1 MSGALPN
8 TFFNLTLRRD
18 IIKYYFAELSQK
30 ELKVVKKKD
39 IEIVAAGHTCLD
51 LIPAFTIEGKVDK
64 MTDVLVPGK
73 MINMG
78 NCVVVGGGPVT
89 NAGVSI
95 RRLGVKTELI
105 GKIGNDDFGKE
116 ILNWYEEHEG
126 HFKGIKMV
134 DGESTS
140 YTIAICI
147 PGIDRFY
154 LHHCGANDT
163 FGYDDMD
170 FDLVQRSKLMLF
182 GYPPWMKKIYE
193 NTGRELTKILKKTKE
208 LRTTTALDLSLPDV
222 NSYAGQVNWKAIL
235 TDWVPLSDIM
245 VPSAEEIFYF
255 LYKERFLEKKAK
267 LGPKESVL
275 DHMTVK
281 DISTLGKDLIKM
293 GAGVAMVKCGHRGL
307 YIRTADKDRLKKLG
321 AACCKDLDNWANREL
336 WFPVYQEEKFVG
348 ALGSGDS
355 AIAGFLSAFVR
366 QHTIESCLRYANAAG
381 SMNVTVPDGL
391 TWNKGFD
398 DLTKRIKASWKTK
411 ELKIDEKGWKKE
423 REFWVGPDNRGKW
436 ES

>member
-1 MSGALPN
+1 MKN
-8 TFFNLTLRRD
+8 T
-18 IIKYYFAELSQK
+18 
-30 ELKVVKKKD
+30 KD

-78 NCVVVGGGPVT
+78 KCVVVGGGPVT

-95 RRLGVKTELI
+95 RRLGVNTELI
-105 GKIGNDDFGKE
+105 GKIGDDDFGKQ
-116 ILNWYEEHEG
+116 ILQWYEEHEG

-134 DGESTS
+134 EGESTS

-170 FDLVQRSKLMLF
+170 FDLVKRSKLMLF
-182 GYPPWMKKIYE
+182 GYPPWMKKLYD
-193 NTGRELTKILKKTKE
+193 NTGAQLTKILKKTKE
-208 LRTTTALDLSLPDV
+208 LGTTTALDLSIPDV
-222 NSYAGQVNWKAIL
+222 NSPAGQVDWKAIL
-235 TDWVPLSDIM
+235 NDWVPLSDIM
-245 VPSAEEIFYF
+245 VPSAEEVFFF
-255 LYKERFLEKKAK
+255 LYKDKFLDIKAN
-267 LGPKESVL
+267 LGPKDSVL
-275 DHMTVK
+275 DHMTVA
-281 DISTLGKDLIKM
+281 DISTLGSDLIEM
-293 GAGVAMVKCGHRGL
+293 GAAIAMVKCGHRGL
-307 YIRTADKDRLKKLG
+307 YIRTAGQERLAKLG
-321 AACCKDLDNWANREL
+321 AAGCSDPENWANREL
-336 WFPVYQEEKFVG
+336 WFPVYEEEKFVG

-355 AIAGFLSAFVR
+355 AIAGFLSAFVWG
-366 QHTIESCLRYANAAG
+366 HTIESSLRYANAAG

-398 DLTKRIKASWKTK
+398 DLTKRIESGWKTK
-411 ELKIDEKGWKKE
+411 KLKIDEKGWKYE
-423 REFWVGPDNRGKW
+423 RDFWVGPDNRGKW

>member
-1 MSGALPN
+1 MA
-8 TFFNLTLRRD
+8 
-18 IIKYYFAELSQK
+18 
-30 ELKVVKKKD
+30 KKKGKD

-51 LIPAFTIEGKVDK
+51 LIPAFTIDGKVDK

-105 GKIGNDDFGKE
+105 GKVGDDDFGNQ
-116 ILNWYEEHEG
+116 IIQWYEEHEG
-126 HFKGIKMV
+126 HFKGIHQVK
-134 DGESTS
+134 GESTS

-163 FGYDDMD
+163 FVYDDMD
-170 FDLVQRSKLMLF
+170 WDIVERSKLMLF
-182 GYPPWMKKIYE
+182 GYPPWMRMIYE
-193 NTGRELTKILKKTKE
+193 NTGAELTKILKKTKE
-208 LRTTTALDLSLPDV
+208 LGTTTALDLSLPDV
-222 NSYAGQVNWKAIL
+222 NSYAGQRDWKAIL
-235 TDWVPLSDIM
+235 KDWVPLSDIM

-255 LYKERFLEKKAK
+255 LYKDKFLDKKAN

-281 DISTLGKDLIKM
+281 EISILGGDLLKM
-293 GAGVAMVKCGHRGL
+293 GTGVAMVKCGSRGL
-307 YIRTADKDRLKKLG
+307 YIRTGGKDRLKKFG
-321 AACCKDLDNWANREL
+321 AAICKDLDNWAHREL

-366 QHTIESCLRYANAAG
+366 GLSIESCLRYANAAG

-398 DLTKRIKASWKTK
+398 DLTRRIEKGWPTK
-411 ELKIDEKGWKKE
+411 DLKIDEAGWKKE
-423 REFWVGPDNRGKW
+423 REFWVGPNNKGKW

>member
-1 MSGALPN
+1 MEN
-8 TFFNLTLRRD
+8 
-18 IIKYYFAELSQK
+18 
-30 ELKVVKKKD
+30 KKD
-39 IEIVAAGHTCLD
+39 LEIVAAGHTCLD

-78 NCVVVGGGPVT
+78 KCVVVGGGPVT

-95 RRLGVKTELI
+95 RRLGIKTELI
-105 GKIGNDDFGKE
+105 GKIGDDDFGKE
-116 ILNWYEEHEG
+116 ILRWYEEHEG

-134 DGESTS
+134 AGESTS

-170 FDLVQRSKLMLF
+170 FEIVQRSKLMLF
-182 GYPPWMKKIYE
+182 GYPPWMKKLYK
-193 NTGRELTKILKKTKE
+193 NTGLELSNILKKTKE
-208 LRTTTALDLSLPDV
+208 LGTTTVLDLSLPDV
-222 NSYAGQVNWKAIL
+222 DGYADSIDWFSIVKNWI
-235 TDWVPLSDIM
+235 PLSDIM
-245 VPSAEEIFYF
+245 VPSVEEIFYF
-255 LYKERFLEKKAK
+255 LYKDKFLKKKAS
-267 LGPKESVL
+267 LGPRETVL
-275 DHMTVK
+275 DHITVK
-281 DISTLGKDLIKM
+281 EVSEVGSDLIEM
-293 GAGVAMVKCGHRGL
+293 GSAIAMVKCGHRGL
-307 YIRTADKDRLKKLG
+307 YVRTAGKDRLKRLG
-321 AACCKDLDNWANREL
+321 AAGCADFENWADREL

-355 AIAGFLSAFVR
+355 AIAGFLAAFVWN
-366 QHTIESCLRYANAAG
+366 HSIESCLRYANAAG

-398 DLTKRIKASWKTK
+398 DLTKRIESGWKTK
-411 ELKIDEKGWKKE
+411 ELKIDENGWKYE
-423 REFWVGPDNRGKW
+423 RGFWVGPDNLGKW
-436 ES
+436 E

>member
-1 MSGALPN
+1 MKH
-8 TFFNLTLRRD
+8 T
-18 IIKYYFAELSQK
+18 
-30 ELKVVKKKD
+30 KD

-78 NCVVVGGGPVT
+78 KCVVVGGGPVT

-116 ILNWYEEHEG
+116 ILSWYEEHEG
-126 HFKGIKMV
+126 YFKGIHMV

-163 FGYDDMD
+163 FGYDDMS
-170 FDLVQRSKLMLF
+170 FDLVERSKLMLF

-193 NTGRELTKILKKTKE
+193 NTGDELTRILKKTKE
-208 LRTTTALDLSLPDV
+208 LGTTTALDLSIPDV
-222 NSYAGQVNWKAIL
+222 SGYGDKIDWLAIL
-235 TDWVPLSDIM
+235 KNWVPLSDIM
-245 VPSAEEIFYF
+245 VPSAEELFYF
-255 LYKERFLEKKAK
+255 LYKDKFLEKKAN
-267 LGPKESVL
+267 LVPKEGVL
-275 DHMTVK
+275 DRMTVK
-281 DISTLGKDLIKM
+281 EISTLGSDLIEM
-293 GAGVAMVKCGHRGL
+293 GAAIAMVKCGHRGL
-307 YIRTADKDRLKKLG
+307 YVRTSGQKRLKKLG
-321 AACCKDLDNWANREL
+321 AAGCSDLENWANREL
-336 WFPVYQEEKFVG
+336 WHPVYEEEKFVG

-355 AIAGFLSAFVR
+355 AIAGFLSAFVWD
-366 QHTIESCLRYANAAG
+366 HTIESCLRYANAAG

-391 TWNKGFD
+391 TWNKGFE
-398 DLTKRIKASWKTK
+398 DLTKRIEAGWKTK
-411 ELKIDEKGWKKE
+411 DLKIEEDGWKYE
-423 REFWVGPDNRGKW
+423 RGFWVGPDNSGKW

>member
-1 MSGALPN
+1 MKN
-8 TFFNLTLRRD
+8 T
-18 IIKYYFAELSQK
+18 
-30 ELKVVKKKD
+30 KD

-51 LIPAFTIEGKVDK
+51 LIPVFTIEGKVDK

-78 NCVVVGGGPVT
+78 PCVVVGGGPVT

-105 GKIGNDDFGKE
+105 GKIGDDDFGKQ
-116 ILNWYEEHEG
+116 ILQWYEEHEG

-134 DGESTS
+134 EGESTS

-170 FDLVQRSKLMLF
+170 FDLVKRSKLMLF
-182 GYPPWMKKIYE
+182 GYPPWMKKLYD
-193 NTGRELTKILKKTKE
+193 NTGAQLTKILKKTKE
-208 LRTTTALDLSLPDV
+208 LGTTTALDLSIPDV
-222 NSYAGQVNWKAIL
+222 NSPAGQVDWKAIL
-235 TDWVPLSDIM
+235 NEWVPLSDIM
-245 VPSAEEIFYF
+245 VPSAEEVFFF
-255 LYKERFLEKKAK
+255 LYKDKFLDIKAN
-267 LGPKESVL
+267 LGPKDSVL

-281 DISTLGKDLIKM
+281 DISTLGSDLIEM
-293 GAGVAMVKCGHRGL
+293 GAAIAMVKCGHRGL
-307 YIRTADKDRLKKLG
+307 YIRTAGQDRLAKLG
-321 AACCKDLDNWANREL
+321 AAGCSDPDNWANREL
-336 WFPVYQEEKFVG
+336 WFPVYEEEKFVG

-355 AIAGFLSAFVR
+355 AIAGFLSAFVWG
-366 QHTIESCLRYANAAG
+366 HTIESCLRYANAAG

-391 TWNKGFD
+391 TWNKGFE
-398 DLTKRIKASWKTK
+398 DLTKRIEAGWKTK
-411 ELKIDEKGWKKE
+411 ELKIDEKGWKYE
-423 REFWVGPDNRGKW
+423 RDFWVGPDNRGKW

>member
-1 MSGALPN
+1 MKN
-8 TFFNLTLRRD
+8 
-18 IIKYYFAELSQK
+18 
-30 ELKVVKKKD
+30 KKD

-78 NCVVVGGGPVT
+78 KCVVVGGGPVT

-116 ILNWYEEHEG
+116 ILRWYEEHEG

-134 DGESTS
+134 KGESTS

-182 GYPPWMKKIYE
+182 GYPPWMKKLYD
-193 NTGRELTKILKKTKE
+193 NTGAQLTQILKKTKE
-208 LRTTTALDLSLPDV
+208 LGTTTALDLSLPDV
-222 NSYAGQVNWKAIL
+222 NSYAGQVDWKSIL
-235 TDWVPLSDIM
+235 KNWVPLSDIM

-255 LYKERFLEKKAK
+255 LYKEKFLEKKAN

-281 DISTLGKDLIKM
+281 EISTLGSDLIKM
-293 GAGVAMVKCGHRGL
+293 GAAIAMVKCGHRGL
-307 YIRTADKDRLKKLG
+307 YVRTAGQDRLKKIS
-321 AACCKDLDNWANREL
+321 AAGCSNPENWANREL

-355 AIAGFLSAFVR
+355 AIAGFLSAFVWGR
-366 QHTIESCLRYANAAG
+366 TIESCLRYANAAG

-398 DLTKRIKASWKTK
+398 DLTKRIESGWKTK
-411 ELKIDEKGWKKE
+411 KLKIDENGWKYE
-423 REFWVGPDNRGKW
+423 RDFWVGPDNHGKW

>member
-1 MSGALPN
+1 MKH
-8 TFFNLTLRRD
+8 T
-18 IIKYYFAELSQK
+18 
-30 ELKVVKKKD
+30 KD

-78 NCVVVGGGPVT
+78 QCVVVGGGPVT

-116 ILNWYEEHEG
+116 ILNWYEEHES
-126 HFKGIKMV
+126 HFKGIHMV

-163 FGYDDMD
+163 FGYDDMS
-170 FDLVQRSKLMLF
+170 FDLVERSKLMLF
-182 GYPPWMKKIYE
+182 GYPPWMRKLYE
-193 NTGRELTKILKKTKE
+193 NTGDELTRILKKTKE
-208 LRTTTALDLSLPDV
+208 LGTTTALDLSIPDV
-222 NSYAGQVNWKAIL
+222 SGYGDKFDWLAIL
-235 TDWVPLSDIM
+235 KNWVPLSDIM
-245 VPSAEEIFYF
+245 VPSAEELFYF
-255 LYKERFLEKKAK
+255 LYKDKFLEKKAN
-267 LGPKESVL
+267 LGPKEGVL
-275 DHMTVK
+275 DRMTVK
-281 DISTLGKDLIKM
+281 EISTLGSDLIEM
-293 GAGVAMVKCGHRGL
+293 GAAIAMVKCGHKGL
-307 YIRTADKDRLKKLG
+307 YVRTAGRDRLKKLG
-321 AACCKDLDNWANREL
+321 AAGCSDPENWANREL
-336 WFPVYQEEKFVG
+336 WHPVYEEEKFVG

-355 AIAGFLSAFVR
+355 AIAGFLSAFVWG
-366 QHTIESCLRYANAAG
+366 HTIESCLRYANAAG

-398 DLTKRIKASWKTK
+398 DLTKRIEAGWETK
-411 ELKIDEKGWKKE
+411 DLKIEEDGWKHE
-423 REFWVGPDNRGKW
+423 RGFWAGPDNSGKW

>member
-1 MSGALPN
+1 MKN
-8 TFFNLTLRRD
+8 
-18 IIKYYFAELSQK
+18 
-30 ELKVVKKKD
+30 KKD

-51 LIPAFTIEGKVDK
+51 LIPAFTIEGTVDK

-78 NCVVVGGGPVT
+78 KCVVVGGGPVT

-105 GKIGNDDFGKE
+105 GKIGNDDFGKQ
-116 ILNWYEEHEG
+116 ILQWYEEHEG
-126 HFKGIKMV
+126 HFKGIHMV
-134 DGESTS
+134 EGESTS

-193 NTGRELTKILKKTKE
+193 NTGAQLTKILKKTKE
-208 LRTTTALDLSLPDV
+208 LGTTTALDLSLPDV
-222 NSYAGQVNWKAIL
+222 DSPAGQVDWKAIL
-235 TDWVPLSDIM
+235 NDWVPLSDIM

-255 LYKERFLEKKAK
+255 LYKEKFLEKKAK
-267 LGPKESVL
+267 LGPKDSVL

-281 DISTLGKDLIKM
+281 EISTLGNDLIEM
-293 GAGVAMVKCGHRGL
+293 GAAIAMVKCGHRGL
-307 YIRTADKDRLKKLG
+307 YVRTAGQDRLEKSGEAK
-321 AACCKDLDNWANREL
+321 CSDPENWANREL
-336 WFPVYQEEKFVG
+336 WFSVYKEEKFVG

-355 AIAGFLSAFVR
+355 AIAGFLSAFVWG
-366 QHTIESCLRYANAAG
+366 HTIESCLRYANAAG

-398 DLTKRIKASWKTK
+398 DLTKRIEAGWETK
-411 ELKIDEKGWKKE
+411 DLKINEDGWKHE
-423 REFWVGPDNRGKW
+423 RGFWVGPYNSGKW

>member
-1 MSGALPN
+1 MN
-8 TFFNLTLRRD
+8 NN
-18 IIKYYFAELSQK
+18 
-30 ELKVVKKKD
+30 KD
-39 IEIVAAGHTCLD
+39 VEIVAAGHTCLD
-51 LIPAFTIEGKVDK
+51 LIPAFRIDGNVDK
-64 MTDVLVPGK
+64 LTDVLVPGK
-73 MINMG
+73 MIDMG
-78 NCVVVGGGPVT
+78 DCVVVAGGPVT

-95 RRLGVKTELI
+95 RRLGVRTELI
-105 GKIGNDDFGKE
+105 GKVGNDDFGKE
-116 ILNWYEEHEG
+116 VLNWYEEHEG
-126 HFKGIKMV
+126 HFTGIKMV
-134 DGESTS
+134 EGESTS

-182 GYPPWMKKIYE
+182 GYPPWMRKLYE
-193 NTGRELTKILKKTKE
+193 DTGCELTRILKKTKE
-208 LRTTTALDLSLPDV
+208 LGTTTALDLSLPDA
-222 NSYAGQVNWKAIL
+222 NSYAGQVDWKAIL
-235 TDWVPLSDIM
+235 EHWVALSDIM

-255 LYKERFLEKKAK
+255 LHKEKFLEKKGK

-275 DHMTVK
+275 DHLTVK
-281 DISTLGKDLIKM
+281 EISDVGNELIEM
-293 GAGVAMVKCGHRGL
+293 GTAIAMVKCGNRGL
-307 YIRTADKDRLKKLG
+307 YIRTAGKGRLSRMG
-321 AACCKDLDNWANREL
+321 AAGCFDSDNWASREL

-355 AIAGFLSAFVR
+355 AIAGFLSAFVW
-366 QHTIESCLRYANAAG
+366 HHSIESCLRYANAAG

-398 DLTKRIKASWKTK
+398 DLTRRLKAGWKTK
-411 ELKIDEKGWKKE
+411 EMKIDESGWRPE
-423 REFWVGPDNRGKW
+423 RGFWVGPANTGRW

>member
-1 MSGALPN
+1 M
-8 TFFNLTLRRD
+8 
-18 IIKYYFAELSQK
+18 E
-30 ELKVVKKKD
+30 KKKD
-39 IEIVAAGHTCLD
+39 LEIVAAGHTCLD
-51 LIPAFTIEGKVDK
+51 LIPAFTIEGEVEK

-78 NCVVVGGGPVT
+78 ECVIAGGGPVT

-105 GKIGNDDFGKE
+105 GKVGNDDFGR
-116 ILNWYEEHEG
+116 LVLDWYEKNEG

-170 FDLVQRSKLMLF
+170 FNLVGRAKLMLF
-182 GYPPWMKKIYE
+182 GYPPWMRKIYE
-193 NTGRELTKILKKTKE
+193 NTGAELTKILKKTKE
-208 LRTTTALDLSLPDV
+208 LGTTTALDLSLPDV
-222 NSYAGQVNWKAIL
+222 DSYAGQVDWKAIL

-245 VPSAEEIFYF
+245 VPSAEELFYF
-255 LYKERFLEKKAK
+255 LYKDKFLEKRDK
-267 LGPKESVL
+267 LGHKETVL
-275 DHMTVK
+275 DQMTVK
-281 DISTLGKDLIKM
+281 EISTMGRDLIRM
-293 GAGVAMVKCGHRGL
+293 GAAIAMIKCGSRGL
-307 YIRTADKDRLKKLG
+307 YIYTAGQERLKKMG
-321 AACCKDLDNWANREL
+321 AAGCADLENWANREL

-355 AIAGFLSAFVR
+355 AIAGFLSAFVWG
-366 QHTIESCLRYANAAG
+366 HSIESCLRYANAAG

-391 TWNKGFD
+391 SWNKGFD
-398 DLTKRIKASWKTK
+398 DLTRRIKAGWKTK
-411 ELKIDEKGWKKE
+411 EMKINEPGWKKE

>member
-1 MSGALPN
+1 MEN
-8 TFFNLTLRRD
+8 
-18 IIKYYFAELSQK
+18 
-30 ELKVVKKKD
+30 KKD

-51 LIPAFTIEGKVDK
+51 LIPAFTIEEKVDN

-78 NCVVVGGGPVT
+78 KCVVVGGGPVT

-105 GKIGNDDFGKE
+105 GKVGNDDFGQQ
-116 ILNWYEEHEG
+116 ILRWYEEHEG
-126 HFKGIKMV
+126 HFEGIQVV

-163 FGYDDMD
+163 FGYDDMN
-170 FDLVQRSKLMLF
+170 FDLVRRSKLMLF
-182 GYPPWMKKIYE
+182 GYPPWMEKLYE
-193 NTGRELTKILKKTKE
+193 NTGDELTRILKKTKE
-208 LRTTTALDLSLPDV
+208 LGTTTVLDLSLPDV
-222 NSYAGQVNWKAIL
+222 NSRAGQMDWLAIL
-235 TDWVPLSDIM
+235 NNWVPLTDIM

-255 LYKERFLEKKAK
+255 LYKDSFLKKKAN

-275 DHMTVK
+275 DHMTVSE
-281 DISTLGKDLIKM
+281 ISEMGSDLIKM
-293 GAGVAMVKCGHRGL
+293 GTAMAMIKCGHRGL
-307 YIRTADKDRLKKLG
+307 YVRTAGTDRLKKLG
-321 AACCKDLDNWANREL
+321 AAGCNDLENWANREL
-336 WFPVYQEEKFVG
+336 WFPVYEEEKFVG

-355 AIAGFLSAFVR
+355 AIAGFLAAFVWG
-366 QHTIESCLRYANAAG
+366 HTIESCLKYANAAG

-391 TWNKGFD
+391 SWNKGFD
-398 DLTKRIKASWKTK
+398 DLTKRIKAGWKTK
-411 ELKIDEKGWKKE
+411 VLKIDDNGWKHE
-423 REFWVGPDNRGKW
+423 HGFWVGPNNLGKW
-436 ES
+436 E

>member
-1 MSGALPN
+1 
-8 TFFNLTLRRD
+8 
-18 IIKYYFAELSQK
+18 
-30 ELKVVKKKD
+30 VKHEKN

-78 NCVVVGGGPVT
+78 ECVVVGGGPVT

-105 GKIGNDDFGKE
+105 GKIGDDDFGKQ
-116 ILNWYEEHEG
+116 ILQWYEEHEG

-134 DGESTS
+134 EGESTS

-170 FDLVQRSKLMLF
+170 FDIVENSKLMLF
-182 GYPPWMKKIYE
+182 GYPPWMKKLYK
-193 NTGRELTKILKKTKE
+193 NTGAELTNILKQTRELG
-208 LRTTTALDLSLPDV
+208 TTIALDLSLPDV
-222 NSYAGQVNWKAIL
+222 DSYAGQQDWKAIL
-235 TDWVPLSDIM
+235 ENWIPLSDIM

-255 LYKERFLEKKAK
+255 LYKDKFLEKRAK
-267 LGPKESVL
+267 LGAKETVL
-275 DHMTVK
+275 DNMSVEE
-281 DISTLGKDLIKM
+281 ISNIGKDLITM
-293 GAGVAMVKCGHRGL
+293 GTAIAMVKCGHRGL
-307 YIRTADKDRLKKLG
+307 YIRTAGMDRLQQLG
-321 AACCKDLDNWANREL
+321 AAQCSDLENWANREL
-336 WFPVYQEEKFVG
+336 WFPVYEEEKFVG

-355 AIAGFLSAFVR
+355 AIAGFLSAFVWG
-366 QHTIESCLRYANAAG
+366 HTVESCLRYANAAG

-398 DLTKRIKASWKTK
+398 DLTKRIQAGWKTK
-411 ELKIDEKGWKKE
+411 ELKIDADGWKLE
-423 REFWVGPDNRGKW
+423 NGFWIGPDNSGKW
-436 ES
+436 E

>member
-1 MSGALPN
+1 MKN
-8 TFFNLTLRRD
+8 
-18 IIKYYFAELSQK
+18 
-30 ELKVVKKKD
+30 KKD

-78 NCVVVGGGPVT
+78 QCVVVGGGPVT

-105 GKIGNDDFGKE
+105 GKIGNDDFGKQ
-116 ILNWYEEHEG
+116 ILRWYEEHEG

-134 DGESTS
+134 EGESTS

-147 PGIDRFY
+147 PDIDRFY

-170 FDLVQRSKLMLF
+170 FDLVERSKLMLF
-182 GYPPWMKKIYE
+182 GYPPWMKKLYE
-193 NTGRELTKILKKTKE
+193 NTGAQLTKILKKTKE
-208 LRTTTALDLSLPDV
+208 FGTTTALDLSIPDV
-222 NSYAGQVNWKAIL
+222 NSPAGQVNWKAIL
-235 TDWVPLSDIM
+235 NNWVPLTDIM
-245 VPSAEEIFYF
+245 VPSAEEVFFF
-255 LYKERFLEKKAK
+255 LYKDKFLDIKAN
-267 LGPKESVL
+267 LGPKDSAL

-281 DISTLGKDLIKM
+281 DISTLGSDLVKM
-293 GAGVAMVKCGHRGL
+293 GTAIAMVKCGHRGL
-307 YIRTADKDRLKKLG
+307 YIRTAGKDRLEKMG
-321 AACCKDLDNWANREL
+321 TAGCTDFDNWANREL
-336 WFPVYQEEKFVG
+336 WFPVYEEEKFVG

-355 AIAGFLSAFVR
+355 AIAGFLSAFVWG
-366 QHTIESCLRYANAAG
+366 HTIESCLRYANAAG

-391 TWNKGFD
+391 TWNKGFN
-398 DLTKRIKASWKTK
+398 DLTKRIESGWKTK
-411 ELKIDEKGWKKE
+411 KLKIDENGWKYE
-423 REFWVGPDNRGKW
+423 RDFWVGPDNHGIW

>member
-1 MSGALPN
+1 MK
-8 TFFNLTLRRD
+8 D
-18 IIKYYFAELSQK
+18 
-30 ELKVVKKKD
+30 KKD

-51 LIPAFTIEGKVDK
+51 LIPAFTIDGKVDK

-105 GKIGNDDFGKE
+105 GKIGDDDFGKQ
-116 ILNWYEEHEG
+116 ILQWYEEHEG
-126 HFKGIKMV
+126 HFKGIHMV
-134 DGESTS
+134 KGESTS
-140 YTIAICI
+140 YTIAVCI

-170 FDLVQRSKLMLF
+170 FDIVARSKLMLF
-182 GYPPWMKKIYE
+182 GYPPWMKKLYD
-193 NTGRELTKILKKTKE
+193 NTGAELTKILKKAKE
-208 LRTTTALDLSLPDV
+208 LGTTTALDLSLPDI
-222 NSYAGQVNWKAIL
+222 SYANKFDWKAIL
-235 TDWVPLSDIM
+235 KNWIPLCDIM

-255 LYKERFLEKKAK
+255 LYKDKFLAKKDK
-267 LGPKESVL
+267 LGPKESIL

-281 DISTLGKDLIKM
+281 EISDLGKDMIKM
-293 GAGVAMVKCGHRGL
+293 GTPIAMVKCGSRGL
-307 YIRTADKDRLKKLG
+307 YLRTGDKDQLKRLG
-321 AACCKDLDNWANREL
+321 AASIKDLDNWANREL

-366 QHTIESCLRYANAAG
+366 ELSIENCLRYANAAG

-391 TWNKGFD
+391 SWNKGFE
-398 DLTKRIKASWKTK
+398 DLTKRIKAGWKTK
-411 ELKIDEKGWKKE
+411 DLQIDEKGWKKE
-423 REFWVGPDNRGKW
+423 REFWVGPDNHGKW

>member
-1 MSGALPN
+1 MEN
-8 TFFNLTLRRD
+8 
-18 IIKYYFAELSQK
+18 
-30 ELKVVKKKD
+30 KKD

-78 NCVVVGGGPVT
+78 DCVVVGGGPVT

-105 GKIGNDDFGKE
+105 GKIGNDDFGRE
-116 ILNWYEEHEG
+116 ILSWYEEHEG

-134 DGESTS
+134 EGESTS

-170 FDLVQRSKLMLF
+170 FDLVKRSKLMLF
-182 GYPPWMKKIYE
+182 GYPPWMRKLYE
-193 NTGRELTKILKKTKE
+193 DTGSELTKILKKSKE
-208 LRTTTALDLSLPDV
+208 LGATTALDLSLPDV

-235 TDWVPLSDIM
+235 KDWVPLSDIM

-255 LYKERFLEKKAK
+255 LHKEKFLEKKAK
-267 LGPKESVL
+267 LGPKDSVL
-275 DHMTVK
+275 DHLTVK
-281 DISTLGKDLIKM
+281 EISDVGSDLIKM
-293 GAGVAMVKCGHRGL
+293 GAAIAMVKCGHRGL
-307 YIRTADKDRLKKLG
+307 YIQTAGKARLKDLG
-321 AACCKDLDNWANREL
+321 TAGCSDLDNWANREL

-355 AIAGFLSAFVR
+355 AIAGFLSAFVWH
-366 QHTIESCLRYANAAG
+366 HTIESCLRYANAAG

-391 TWNKGFD
+391 TWNKGFA
-398 DLTKRIKASWKTK
+398 DLTKRIASGWKTK
-411 ELKIDEKGWKKE
+411 DLEINEDGWKKNYG
-423 REFWVGPDNRGKW
+423 FWVGPHNSDKW
-436 ES
+436 ESPSKIK

>member
-1 MSGALPN
+1 MKN
-8 TFFNLTLRRD
+8 
-18 IIKYYFAELSQK
+18 
-30 ELKVVKKKD
+30 KKD

-51 LIPAFTIEGKVDK
+51 LIPAFTIEGTVDK

-78 NCVVVGGGPVT
+78 QCVVVGGGPVT

-105 GKIGNDDFGKE
+105 GKIGNDDFGKQ
-116 ILNWYEEHEG
+116 ILQWYEEHEG
-126 HFKGIKMV
+126 HFKGIHMV

-193 NTGRELTKILKKTKE
+193 NTGAQLTKILKKTKE
-208 LRTTTALDLSLPDV
+208 LGTTTALDLSLPDV
-222 NSYAGQVNWKAIL
+222 NRPAGQVDWKAIL
-235 TDWVPLSDIM
+235 NDWVPLSDIM

-255 LYKERFLEKKAK
+255 LYKEKFLEKKAK

-275 DHMTVK
+275 DHLTVK
-281 DISTLGKDLIKM
+281 EISTLGSDLIEL
-293 GAGVAMVKCGHRGL
+293 GAAIAMVKCGHRGL
-307 YIRTADKDRLKKLG
+307 YVRTAGQDRLKKLG
-321 AACCKDLDNWANREL
+321 AAECSDTENWANREL
-336 WFPVYQEEKFVG
+336 WFPVYKEEKFVG

-355 AIAGFLSAFVR
+355 AIAGFLSAFVWG
-366 QHTIESCLRYANAAG
+366 HTIESCLRYANAAG

-398 DLTKRIKASWKTK
+398 DLTKRIEAGWETK
-411 ELKIDEKGWKKE
+411 ELKIDEDDWIFEKG
-423 REFWVGPDNRGKW
+423 FWVGPDNSGKW

>member
-1 MSGALPN
+1 MEN
-8 TFFNLTLRRD
+8 
-18 IIKYYFAELSQK
+18 
-30 ELKVVKKKD
+30 KKD

-51 LIPAFTIEGKVDK
+51 LIPAFTIEEKVDN

-78 NCVVVGGGPVT
+78 KCVVVGGGPVT

-105 GKIGNDDFGKE
+105 GKVGNDDFGKQ
-116 ILNWYEEHEG
+116 ILQWYEEYEG
-126 HFKGIKMV
+126 HFEGIQVV

-163 FGYDDMD
+163 FGYDDMN
-170 FDLVQRSKLMLF
+170 FDLVRRSKLMLF
-182 GYPPWMKKIYE
+182 GYPPWMAKLYE
-193 NTGRELTKILKKTKE
+193 NKGNELTKILKKTKE
-208 LRTTTALDLSLPDV
+208 LGTTTVLDLSLPDV
-222 NSYAGQVNWKAIL
+222 NSRAGQIDWLTIL
-235 TDWVPLSDIM
+235 NDWIPLTDIM

-255 LYKERFLEKKAK
+255 LYKDKFLKKKAN

-275 DHMTVK
+275 DHMTVNE
-281 DISTLGKDLIKM
+281 ISEIGNDLIKM
-293 GAGVAMVKCGHRGL
+293 GTAIAMVKCGHRGL
-307 YIRTADKDRLKKLG
+307 YIRTANTDRLKKLG
-321 AACCKDLDNWANREL
+321 EAGCDDLENWANREL
-336 WFPVYQEEKFVG
+336 LFPVYEEEKFVG

-355 AIAGFLSAFVR
+355 AIAGFLAAFVWGR
-366 QHTIESCLRYANAAG
+366 TIESCLKYANAAG

-391 TWNKGFD
+391 SWNKGFD
-398 DLTKRIKASWKTK
+398 DLTKRIEAGWKTK
-411 ELKIDEKGWKKE
+411 NLKIDDKGWKHE
-423 REFWVGPDNRGKW
+423 NGFWAGPNNLGKW